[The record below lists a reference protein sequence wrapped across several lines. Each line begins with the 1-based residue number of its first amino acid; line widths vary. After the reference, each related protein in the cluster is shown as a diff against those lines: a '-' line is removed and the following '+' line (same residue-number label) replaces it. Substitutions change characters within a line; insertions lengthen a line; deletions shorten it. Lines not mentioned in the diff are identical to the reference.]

1 MIEASAATIPWMVAT
16 GNHDTELFSAQVAAD
31 TATVDAYGPL
41 GYGGLT
47 QRMDLPATGPSA
59 CPSVYSFT
67 YGNVGVISLDAN
79 ELSWEIQGLLGYSK
93 GAQVRWLE
101 AQLAAWRRDPRVDF
115 IVAFFHECAF
125 STCDGHSSD
134 GGVRSKLAP
143 LFSKYQV
150 DLAVQGHN
158 HVYERTNPL
167 IYDAKTNS
175 AKSSKQAV
183 AHSPAEPAEV
193 EPAKDGTTYV
203 AAGTAG
209 HAPVRLERPAR
220 ERPQLRRGLR
230 QRHHRDRGRQE
241 GDRARTSASST
252 SASGSRRSTGRRCG
266 TPTTAS
272 SRSTSPRPRGGTA
285 PRWCSGSSTSRA
297 GSSTGSS
304 SHGPREHAR
313 AAARRRKPAGGGTC
327 HCPHLP
333 GPPPPGQAPALQRG
347 LARIPAGTLAGQYGA
362 LAGGA

>member
-1 MIEASAATIPWMVAT
+1 MDGAPAPPRGQPPYILRGSVAANSGGWDYYDPWIWTSWFPMIEASSATIPWMVAT

-31 TATVDAYGPL
+31 TETVGAYGPL

-47 QRMDLPATGPSA
+47 RRMDLPATGPSS

-79 ELSWEIQGLLGYSK
+79 ELSWEIQGLLDYST

-134 GGVRSKLAP
+134 GGVRSRLAP
-143 LFSKYQV
+143 LFSRYQV
-150 DLAVQGHN
+150 DLAIQGHN

-175 AKSSKQAV
+175 ARSSRQAV

-193 EPAKDGTTYV
+193 EPARDGTTYV
-203 AAGTAG
+203 VAGTAG
-209 HAPVRLERPAR
+209 TPRYGWSGPHEADRNFAAGPGSGTTVTADAKKQTGPYVSEQDFSQRFETVDWSQVRYADYGFVALDVTPAR
-220 ERPQLRRGLR
+220 RGQRTTMVLRFINQQGREL
-230 QRHHRDRGRQE
+230 DRVVFSRTAGE
-241 GDRARTSASST
+241 G
-252 SASGSRRSTGRRCG
+252 
-266 TPTTAS
+266 
-272 SRSTSPRPRGGTA
+272 
-285 PRWCSGSSTSRA
+285 
-297 GSSTGSS
+297 
-304 SHGPREHAR
+304 
-313 AAARRRKPAGGGTC
+313 
-327 HCPHLP
+327 LP
-333 GPPPPGQAPALQRG
+333 G
-347 LARIPAGTLAGQYGA
+347 
-362 LAGGA
+362 